1 MPGSEIVSFW
11 VHLFS
16 GSASRGLLRAS
27 DTLNVGSGNFEA
39 ARLPFTI
46 ERASDRN
53 ELQSSGNPGR
63 ELDHVI

>member
-39 ARLPFTI
+39 ARLPF
-46 ERASDRN
+46 
-53 ELQSSGNPGR
+53 
-63 ELDHVI
+63 HY